1 MAEHPT
7 VLHLKVVRIARRLY
21 SVTIATSSL
30 LLFLVQPMIAK
41 ALLPRFGGSA
51 GVWVTCMLFFQV
63 VLLAGYAYSY
73 AVTRHL
79 SRRAQGFGHL
89 VLLLASLLAL
99 PLTPH
104 MSPGSDAPAVAIL
117 LALIRSVGLPYFLL
131 STTSP
136 LLVSWY
142 SGGGAGRFPY
152 RLFALS
158 NAASLAA
165 LLVYPIGIEPLLPVM
180 QQLAWWS
187 AGYAMVVVLAGAL
200 SLHGALDSALRRS
213 PARIADVAPPSPS
226 VISGVWMWIGLAA
239 CASALWFSVANHLSQ
254 EVAAVPFLWV
264 LPLSLYLLSFIVC
277 FAARSWYHPAVFR
290 WLLPVAWAGMCWRLA
305 RPGGLPGELAVFS
318 ASLLVCCIFCHGEV
332 ARTKPDPL
340 HGLAFFYLMVALG
353 GALGAIFVGLV
364 APNVFSGYLELPIG
378 ITACILLGLVLVYGY
393 PPRRLVRL
401 GVVAALAFV
410 LATRYRAAQG
420 DVVHIR
426 NFYGALQV
434 SDAGTGE
441 AAARSLYNGRTLHG
455 VELLSPARSQTATT
469 YYGPESGAGQLLSQP
484 VLFQP
489 ALFKPRPARRVGIVG
504 LGVGTL
510 AVYGRPGDEFRFYEI
525 NPAVVQVASRY
536 FHFLSGSKAS
546 TDVITDDGR
555 LALEREPPESFD
567 AIVLDA
573 FSDDSIPVHL
583 LTREAF
589 QMYFRRLRP
598 KGLLAIHLT
607 NRYLELDS
615 VVTAAAAT
623 LGKPSALVH
632 SGPDETRHISAA
644 DWAIVGDLAFTPKG
658 QSVLIGQS
666 TPARRSTKVWTDGY
680 SNLFQVWK

>member
-1 MAEHPT
+1 
-7 VLHLKVVRIARRLY
+7 VRIARSLY
-21 SVTIATSSL
+21 SVTIAASSL

-73 AVTRHL
+73 VATRHL
-79 SRRAQGFGHL
+79 SRRVQGLGHV
-89 VLLLASLLAL
+89 VLLLASLLVL
-99 PLTPH
+99 PLTLGLNPGLNAGLSAG
-104 MSPGSDAPAVAIL
+104 MSQGSGPPAAAIL
-117 LALIRSVGLPYFLL
+117 LTLARSVGLPYFLL

-142 SGGGAGRFPY
+142 SAAGAGRFPY

-165 LLVYPIGIEPLLPVM
+165 LLIYPIAIEPLLPVT

-187 AGYAMVVVLAGAL
+187 AGYAVVAILAAGVSVHGA
-200 SLHGALDSALRRS
+200 LHGARYGGWRGGNSRTAAEVTPQS
-213 PARIADVAPPSPS
+213 P
-226 VISGVWMWIGLAA
+226 WMWIGLSA
-239 CASALWFSVANHLSQ
+239 CAAALWFAVANHLSQ

-277 FAARSWYHPAVFR
+277 FAARGWYQSAVFR
-290 WLLPVAWAGMCWRLA
+290 WLLPAAWIGMCWRLA
-305 RPGGLPGELAVFS
+305 RPGGLPGELAVWA

-353 GALGAIFVGLV
+353 GALGAVFVGLV
-364 APNVFSGYLELPIG
+364 APNVFNGYLELPIA
-378 ITACILLGLVLVYGY
+378 ITASILLALVLVYGY

-401 GVVAALAFV
+401 AAVAVLAFV

-420 DVVHIR
+420 DVVHLR

-434 SDAGTGE
+434 SDAGAGE
-441 AAARSLYNGRTLHG
+441 TAARSLYNGRTLHG
-455 VELLSPARSQTATT
+455 VEFLSPARARTATA
-469 YYGPESGAGQLLSQP
+469 YYGPESGAGRLLS
-484 VLFQP
+484 
-489 ALFKPRPARRVGIVG
+489 KPGPARRVGVVG

-525 NPAVVQVASRY
+525 NPAVVQVAWQY
-536 FHFLSGSKAS
+536 FHFLGGSQAM
-546 TDVITDDGR
+546 TDVVTGDGR
-555 LALEREPPESFD
+555 LALEHEPLQSFD

-583 LTREAF
+583 LTLEAF

-598 KGLLAIHLT
+598 EGVLAIHLT

-615 VVTAAAAT
+615 VVAAVAAA
-623 LGKPSALVH
+623 LGKHSALVH
-632 SGPDETRHISAA
+632 SEPDRTRHISAA
-644 DWAIVGDLAFTPKG
+644 DWAIVGDLAGTP
-658 QSVLIGQS
+658 I
-666 TPARRSTKVWTDGY
+666 RRSARVWTDGY

>member
-1 MAEHPT
+1 LEI
-7 VLHLKVVRIARRLY
+7 VRIARPFY
-21 SVTIATSSL
+21 SVTIAASSL

-73 AVTRHL
+73 AVTRHF
-79 SRRAQGFGHL
+79 SRRWQGQGHV
-89 VLLLASLLAL
+89 VLLLGSLLAL
-99 PLTPH
+99 PLTPGLNLGLN
-104 MSPGSDAPAVAIL
+104 PGLNAGSGPPAAAIL
-117 LALIRSVGLPYFLL
+117 RTLARSAGLPYFLL

-142 SGGGAGRFPY
+142 SAAGAGRFPY

-165 LLVYPIGIEPLLPVM
+165 LLLYPIGIEPLLPVM
-180 QQLAWWS
+180 RQLAWWS
-187 AGYAMVVVLAGAL
+187 AGYAVVAVMAGAI
-200 SLHGALDSALRRS
+200 SVHGALHGAPHSALQDDGYSGLRGS
-213 PARIADVAPPSPS
+213 PIQTAADVTPQSP
-226 VISGVWMWIGLAA
+226 WLWIALAA

-264 LPLSLYLLSFIVC
+264 LPLSLYLLSFIIC
-277 FAARSWYHPAVFR
+277 FADRGWYQATMFR
-290 WLLPVAWAGMCWRLA
+290 WLLPAAWIGMCWRLA
-305 RPGGLPGELAVFS
+305 RPGGLPGELAVW
-318 ASLLVCCIFCHGEV
+318 AAGLLICCVFCHGEV
-332 ARTKPDPL
+332 ARTRPDPL

-353 GALGAIFVGLV
+353 GALGAVFVGLV
-364 APNVFSGYLELPIG
+364 APNVFNGYLELPIG

-393 PPRRLVRL
+393 APRRLLRL
-401 GVVAALAFV
+401 AAVAVLAFV

-420 DVVHIR
+420 DVVHLR

-441 AAARSLYNGRTLHG
+441 TAARSLYNGRTLHG
-455 VELLSPARSQTATT
+455 VEFLSPALANTATA
-469 YYGPESGAGQLLSQP
+469 YYGPESGAGQVLS
-484 VLFQP
+484 
-489 ALFKPRPARRVGIVG
+489 KPGPARRVGVVG
-504 LGVGTL
+504 LGAGTL

-525 NPAVVQVASRY
+525 NPAVVQVASQY
-536 FHFLSGSKAS
+536 FHFLSGSEAR
-546 TDVITDDGR
+546 TDVVTDDGR
-555 LALEREPPESFD
+555 LALEREPPQSFD

-589 QMYFRRLRP
+589 RMYFGRLRP
-598 KGLLAIHLT
+598 EGVLAIHLT

-615 VVTAAAAT
+615 VVAALAAT
-623 LGKPSALVH
+623 LGKLSAVVH
-632 SGPDETRHISAA
+632 SEPDPARLISAA
-644 DWAIVGDLAFTPKG
+644 DWAIVGDAAGTPVSGFTH
-658 QSVLIGQS
+658 
-666 TPARRSTKVWTDGY
+666 RSTRQPTRVWTDGY